1 MKISIGFT
9 GTQVGMN
16 VEQRATLGYYLKRT
30 LHPNIDVEYHHGDC
44 IGADADFHTLLNEL
58 FEECNIKKN
67 IIIHPPIKNIKR
79 AYCKSDFILEP
90 KDYLDRNKDIVNAS
104 KILLATPKEFEE
116 QLRSG
121 TWSTIR
127 YCKKQKKKAFI
138 IFPNGIM
145 RLYED
150 NPAKKAS

>member
-9 GTQVGMN
+9 GTQAGMTT
-16 VEQRATLGYYLKRT
+16 EQKVTLGHYLNIATRPTK
-30 LHPNIDVEYHHGDC
+30 IDVEYHHGDC
-44 IGADADFHTLLNEL
+44 IGADADFHKLL
-58 FEECNIKKN
+58 EERNITN
-67 IIIHPPIKNIKR
+67 IIIHPPIINKKR
-79 AYCKSDFILEP
+79 AFCKSNFILEP

-104 KILLATPKEFEE
+104 EILIATPKENDE

-127 YCKKQKKKAFI
+127 YCKKQKKQAFI

-145 RLYED
+145 RL
-150 NPAKKAS
+150 ASS

>member
-9 GTQVGMN
+9 GTQHGITN
-16 VEQRATLGYYLKRT
+16 EQRYALNVYLKVAV
-30 LHPNIDVEYHHGDC
+30 NSNFEVEFHHGDC
-44 IGADADFHTLLNEL
+44 IGADKQFHELLESLKVPHIVNQ
-58 FEECNIKKN
+58 K

-79 AYCKSDFILEP
+79 AFCKSDFILEP

-104 KILLATPKEFEE
+104 EILIATPKEFEE

-127 YCKKQKKKAFI
+127 YCTKQKKQAFI

-145 RLYED
+145 RL
-150 NPAKKAS
+150 A